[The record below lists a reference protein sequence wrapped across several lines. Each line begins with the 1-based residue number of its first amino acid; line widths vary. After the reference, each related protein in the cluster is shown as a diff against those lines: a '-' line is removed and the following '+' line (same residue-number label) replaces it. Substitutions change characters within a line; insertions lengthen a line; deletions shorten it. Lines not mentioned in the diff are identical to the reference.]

1 MRTERR
7 RYFRIDDTSLVRY
20 RVLDA
25 THIESARAAIG
36 EHLEESDNLRA
47 AFEPLDARL
56 TDLAPALR
64 RESRVLAEALEL
76 INRKLTLLAGISAL
90 ERGAGTREPHREHAL
105 LAVNLS
111 GGGMALE
118 AHEALA
124 AGIWLAIDLVLLP
137 GNHALRALGRVTDSR
152 KRQGSFA
159 IGIEF
164 DTLSEQERDILIGH
178 ALRKQAQMLKQER
191 ATPPRPR

>member
-7 RYFRIDDTSLVRY
+7 RYFRIDDTSLVKY

-25 THIESARAAIG
+25 THVEVARAAIV
-36 EHLEESDNLRA
+36 EHLEQSDNLRA

-56 TDLAPALR
+56 TELAPALR

-76 INRKLTLLAGISAL
+76 INRKLTLLAGMSAL
-90 ERGAGTREPHREHAL
+90 ERSTATREPHREHAL

-118 AHEALA
+118 AHEALP
-124 AGIWLAIDLVLLP
+124 AGTWLAIDLVLLP
-137 GNHALRALGRVTDSR
+137 GNHTLRALGRVTDSR
-152 KRQGSFA
+152 PRQDSFA

-164 DTLSEQERDILIGH
+164 DTLREQERDILIGH
-178 ALRKQAQMLKQER
+178 ALRKQAQRLKQER
-191 ATPPRPR
+191 AEQPRSP